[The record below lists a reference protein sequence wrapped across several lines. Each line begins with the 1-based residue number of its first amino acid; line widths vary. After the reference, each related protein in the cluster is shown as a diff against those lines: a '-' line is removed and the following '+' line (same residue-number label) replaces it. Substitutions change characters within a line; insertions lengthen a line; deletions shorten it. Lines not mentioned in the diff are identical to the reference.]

1 MKNDNI
7 FYLSKGFEREKFL
20 GIYKILN
27 LYQT

>member
-7 FYLSKGFEREKFL
+7 FYLSKGFERENL
-20 GIYKILN
+20 LDIYKVLN

>member
-7 FYLSKGFEREKFL
+7 FIYRKASKEKNL
-20 GIYKILN
+20 LDIYKVLN